1 MAFTHNEDME
11 NTNPTLSNSAPSEPQ
26 TPQPVV
32 TPSLPATHEQYPVHV
47 ASASPKHLPMIAAA
61 VGLVVLVGA
70 LGFYFGKQKSTAVA
84 PLIPVTPLDTPQI
97 LVQPSPEAVV
107 AQSTDSAMPKTG
119 FQFYTNTAYGY
130 EFQYPTQTV
139 NPCEDGSCVLLPT
152 SGVRVDAYSL
162 SGTESIKEQLLSA
175 DLFCSADGPTGS
187 ISCKNTAVED
197 YVSGTGAVGYKVTR
211 TSTNVDNVKTITI
224 KNEQDEAYYFALE
237 KPFMN
242 EYGVK
247 YTGVIFTA
255 IDHEPLQVTA
265 LREVVSTF
273 KKL

>member
-11 NTNPTLSNSAPSEPQ
+11 NPTQNVTSESQAPQAFVPSPTPAPQVPSEHHHVQ
-26 TPQPVV
+26 ETTVKK
-32 TPSLPATHEQYPVHV
+32 THNFLMMV
-47 ASASPKHLPMIAAA
+47 AA
-61 VGLVVLVGA
+61 VGLLAVVAA
-70 LGFYFGKQKSTAVA
+70 LGFYFGKQKSMTVV
-84 PLIPVTPLDTPQI
+84 PVTPIVTPE
-97 LVQPSPEAVV
+97 LLSQPSPTTEA
-107 AQSTDSAMPKTG
+107 AASTDSAMAKTG

-152 SGVRVDAYSL
+152 SGVRVDAYAL
-162 SGTESIKEQLLSA
+162 TGMESIKEQLMTS

-187 ISCKNTAVED
+187 ISCKNTTVED
-197 YVSGTGAVGYKVTR
+197 YVSDAGAVGYKVIR
-211 TSTNVDNVKTITI
+211 TSTDVDNVKNITV

-237 KPFMN
+237 KPFTN

-255 IDHEPLQVTA
+255 TDHEPLQVTA

-273 KKL
+273 KSL